1 MERIFITGANRGIG
15 LDLVR
20 RYAQRRDTLI
30 FATCRSSHSA
40 HELQALVDSHPDR
53 VYILPLDVTDPAA
66 IADAA
71 ASVSAQ
77 VDGLDLLIN
86 NAGTYAGSVGDSD
99 PRVSRFGA
107 LEAAPMLDMLRI
119 NTLAPVMIAQ
129 AFADLL
135 RGGTNPRLVNMSSDA
150 GSLAM
155 RSGGAYTYPASKTA
169 LNMLTRCLAG
179 TFRASGVT
187 VIAIH
192 PGWVQT
198 DMGGAHA
205 AYRLDDTMPALMQV
219 LDHLTLNDTG
229 QFFNWD
235 GSPVPW

>member
-30 FATCRSSHSA
+30 FAACRSPHSA
-40 HELQALVDSHPDR
+40 YELQPLAESHPNR
-53 VYILPLDVTDPAA
+53 VHILQLDVTDLAA
-66 IADAA
+66 IDAAA
-71 ASVSAQ
+71 ASVRAQ
-77 VDGLDLLIN
+77 VDGLELLIN

-135 RGGTNPRLVNMSSDA
+135 RSGTNPRLVNMSSDA
-150 GSLAM
+150 GSLTM

-179 TFRASGVT
+179 TLRADKVT

-192 PGWVQT
+192 PGWIQT
-198 DMGGAHA
+198 DMGGPHA
-205 AYRLDDTMPALMQV
+205 AYTLDDTLPGMLRV
-219 LDHLTLNDTG
+219 IDHLTLNDTG

>member
-20 RYAQRRDTLI
+20 RYTQRSDTLI
-30 FATCRSSHSA
+30 FATCRSPQSA
-40 HELQALVDSHPDR
+40 HELRALADSHPDH
-53 VYILPLDVTDPAA
+53 VYILRLDVIDPAA
-66 IADAA
+66 IDNAA
-71 ASVSAQ
+71 ASVRAHM
-77 VDGLDLLIN
+77 DGLDLLIN
-86 NAGTYAGSVGDSD
+86 NAGTYAGSVGASD
-99 PRVSRFGA
+99 PRVSRFGM
-107 LEAAPMLDMLRI
+107 LEAAPMLDMLHI

-179 TFRASGVT
+179 TFRAGGVT

-192 PGWVQT
+192 PGWIQT

-205 AYRLDDTMPALMQV
+205 AYTLDDTMPALMQV
-219 LDHLTLNDTG
+219 LDRLTLNDSG

-235 GSPVPW
+235 GSQVPW